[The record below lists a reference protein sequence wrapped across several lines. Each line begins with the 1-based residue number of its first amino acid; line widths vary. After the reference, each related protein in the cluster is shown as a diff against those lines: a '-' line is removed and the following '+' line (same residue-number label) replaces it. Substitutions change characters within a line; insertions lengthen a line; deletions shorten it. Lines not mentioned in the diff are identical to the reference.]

1 MVFYWDV
8 PGQADFEYRKNLEK
22 EGKKK
27 NNFDA
32 LNISDERLYTY
43 PDI

>member
-1 MVFYWDV
+1 MVFYWDA

-22 EGKKK
+22 EEKK